1 MGGARFVYNAAV
13 EHVRKTGV
21 ANRSELRQKFAAANA
36 PLVKQNDWLAAV
48 PYKIREQ
55 ATDDVVKAQQSN
67 KAKRENDP
75 KHRTWTLKFRNRRD
89 ASAWTAGIVSRMFHC
104 AEVVDRP
111 TERRPRRDG
120 QPHPQTN
127 VRKWTRLL
135 INRADTKTARNELG
149 YFHAVEA
156 LPEQVLSGKTGHLA
170 IKHDCRLT
178 LDQLGRFYLCVPVP
192 FENAEVRKPL
202 AERKVVA
209 LDPGVRAFQTY
220 YSEEEHGAYAE
231 GAEGFG
237 RIYSYCEQ
245 LDQTIA
251 LQAQRPTTPFVQRML
266 RDRVWRIRQRV
277 RNLVDEVHKKVA
289 LDLTSRFDTILIPDF
304 KTKQMAQ
311 RKDREDNRPR
321 TIRSKTARAMLTWAH
336 YRFRTRLQHKALEM
350 GAEVAT
356 ITEEYTSKTCG
367 CCGFINKKFSS
378 KTFCCS
384 ECGATADRDAHAARN
399 IFLKH
404 IASPAA

>member
-1 MGGARFVYNAAV
+1 M
-13 EHVRKTGV
+13 
-21 ANRSELRQKFAAANA
+21 
-36 PLVKQNDWLAAV
+36 
-48 PYKIREQ
+48 
-55 ATDDVVKAQQSN
+55 
-67 KAKRENDP
+67 
-75 KHRTWTLKFRNRRD
+75 
-89 ASAWTAGIVSRMFHC
+89 
-104 AEVVDRP
+104 
-111 TERRPRRDG
+111 
-120 QPHPQTN
+120 
-127 VRKWTRLL
+127 RKWTRLL

-156 LPEQVLSGKTGHLA
+156 LPEQVLSGKTGSLA

-192 FENAEVRKPL
+192 FENAEARKPL

-237 RIYSYCEQ
+237 RIYAYCEQ

-266 RDRVWRIRQRV
+266 RDRARRIRQRV
-277 RNLVDEVHKKVA
+277 RDLVDEVHKKVA

-311 RKDREDNRPR
+311 RKDREDGRPR

-384 ECGATADRDAHAARN
+384 ECGAIADRGRTRRSQHLSQAHCKSCRLKGDGSGPALAQIEICDFRTFNRAA
-399 IFLKH
+399 
-404 IASPAA
+404 P